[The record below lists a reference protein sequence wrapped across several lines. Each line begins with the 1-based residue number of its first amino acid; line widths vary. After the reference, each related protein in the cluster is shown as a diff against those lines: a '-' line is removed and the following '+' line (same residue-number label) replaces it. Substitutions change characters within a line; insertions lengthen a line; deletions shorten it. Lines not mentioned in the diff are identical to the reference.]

1 MSLQLVIKRID
12 TPRIDRDDT
21 LLIHFKHMATTKKR
35 INISVSK
42 ELDDVLVRLAKRDQV
57 PQATKAEHLLRMALE
72 IEEDEVLD
80 AVAAKRDTG
89 EARFLSHSLAWR

>member
-1 MSLQLVIKRID
+1 M
-12 TPRIDRDDT
+12 
-21 LLIHFKHMATTKKR
+21 HMATSKKR

-42 ELDDVLVRLAKRDQV
+42 ELDDVLGKLARRDQV

-80 AVAAKRDTG
+80 AIAAKRDSSK
-89 EARFLSHSLAWR
+89 ARFVSHASAWR

>member
-1 MSLQLVIKRID
+1 
-12 TPRIDRDDT
+12 
-21 LLIHFKHMATTKKR
+21 MATTKKR

-42 ELDDVLVRLAKRDQV
+42 ELDDILVKLAKRDQV

-80 AVAAKRDTG
+80 AIAAKRDTNKS
-89 EARFLSHSLAWR
+89 RFVSHASTWR

>member
-1 MSLQLVIKRID
+1 LLDSGD
-12 TPRIDRDDT
+12 A
-21 LLIHFKHMATTKKR
+21 LLIHLIHMATTKKR

-80 AVAAKRDTG
+80 TVATKRDTG
-89 EARFLSHSLAWR
+89 EARFLPHSLAWR